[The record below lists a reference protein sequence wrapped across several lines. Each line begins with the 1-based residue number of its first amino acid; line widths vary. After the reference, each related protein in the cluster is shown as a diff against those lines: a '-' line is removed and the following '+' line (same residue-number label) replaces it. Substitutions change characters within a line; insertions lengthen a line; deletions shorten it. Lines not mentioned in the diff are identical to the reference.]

1 MKMKF
6 AKLVFSVI
14 LGAVLISCAAQRAEV
29 PFRPYDFSAQVRS
42 GEYSKKVDNFLVIL
56 DASGSMKRS
65 YQGQRKFAIAR
76 DIVSRMNQTI
86 PDLGYTGGLRT
97 FGQSWFYFSRKTTRV
112 YGMTPYS
119 QAGFQGALEAVRPVG
134 GISPLARALDA
145 ASADL
150 QGTRGTIALILVSDG
165 KEMDKKPVTAAKNLK
180 AAFADRLCIY
190 TVLVGDSLE
199 GKSLLEQIATA
210 GECGF
215 AASADEISSSEGM
228 ARFVEEVFLAKRG
241 KPSDRDGDGVP
252 DTWDKCPGTPRGVAV
267 DARGCPRDSDG
278 DGVYDYLDKC
288 PNTPKGDPVDASG
301 CTVVAAPLDS
311 DGDGVYDHLDQC
323 PGTPKGAKVDERGC
337 WVIRGIQFETAKSII
352 RPVSYPVLDEVL
364 VVLRENPSL
373 RVEIDGHTDSTG
385 SAAFNQTLSEQRAKA
400 VLEYFVSK
408 GISRG
413 RLTAK
418 GFGPRNPVASNAT
431 AEGRAKNR
439 RVELKPIY

>member
-1 MKMKF
+1 M
-6 AKLVFSVI
+6 
-14 LGAVLISCAAQRAEV
+14 
-29 PFRPYDFSAQVRS
+29 
-42 GEYSKKVDNFLVIL
+42 
-56 DASGSMKRS
+56 
-65 YQGQRKFAIAR
+65 
-76 DIVSRMNQTI
+76 
-86 PDLGYTGGLRT
+86 
-97 FGQSWFYFSRKTTRV
+97 
-112 YGMTPYS
+112 
-119 QAGFQGALEAVRPVG
+119 
-134 GISPLARALDA
+134 
-145 ASADL
+145 
-150 QGTRGTIALILVSDG
+150 
-165 KEMDKKPVTAAKNLK
+165 
-180 AAFADRLCIY
+180 
-190 TVLVGDSLE
+190 
-199 GKSLLEQIATA
+199 
-210 GECGF
+210 
-215 AASADEISSSEGM
+215 
-228 ARFVEEVFLAKRG
+228 
-241 KPSDRDGDGVP
+241 
-252 DTWDKCPGTPRGVAV
+252 
-267 DARGCPRDSDG
+267 DARGCPGDSDG